1 MPLAPS
7 SRAAKVAVVA
17 ALAAG
22 VPLVSAETATSR
34 PRRAL
39 LQTAA
44 EIGAAVEDAAYTVG
58 DAVTDVYD
66 AVVDVV
72 EAPAEAPMPDVG
84 RRRALLDMH
93 EFPPVEEEEDWSA
106 MPTSMPMPPAE
117 APAMPDIGRRRALLN
132 DDATYDATM
141 LMPPTEEDASMM
153 MMPPAEA
160 PAMPDYR
167 RRALLQDAMLEGAV
181 VDATTTMPPAEED
194 ASMMMMPP
202 AEAPAMPDYRRRALL
217 DDGAMYDATMPMPP
231 AEAPMPDAARRRALL
246 QDDYLDYVALGAAAP
261 APAPAA

>member
-167 RRALLQDAMLEGAV
+167 RRALL
-181 VDATTTMPPAEED
+181 
-194 ASMMMMPP
+194 
-202 AEAPAMPDYRRRALL
+202 

>member
-17 ALAAG
+17 ALAAS
-22 VPLVSAETATSR
+22 VPFVSAETATSR

-44 EIGAAVEDAAYTVG
+44 EIGAAVEDAAYAVG
-58 DAVTDVYD
+58 DAVTGVYD
-66 AVVDVV
+66 AIVDVV
-72 EAPAEAPMPDVG
+72 EAPAEAPMPDIG

-132 DDATYDATM
+132 DDAMYDATM
-141 LMPPTEEDASMM
+141 M
-153 MMPPAEA
+153 
-160 PAMPDYR
+160 
-167 RRALLQDAMLEGAV
+167 
-181 VDATTTMPPAEED
+181 MPPAEED

-217 DDGAMYDATMPMPP
+217 
-231 AEAPMPDAARRRALL
+231 

>member
-17 ALAAG
+17 ALAAS

-44 EIGAAVEDAAYTVG
+44 EIGAAVEDAAYAVG
-58 DAVTDVYD
+58 DAVTGVYD

-72 EAPAEAPMPDVG
+72 EAPAEAPMTDVG

-93 EFPPVEEEEDWSA
+93 EFPPVEEEEEDWSA

-141 LMPPTEEDASMM
+141 LMPP
-153 MMPPAEA
+153 
-160 PAMPDYR
+160 
-167 RRALLQDAMLEGAV
+167 
-181 VDATTTMPPAEED
+181 AEED

-202 AEAPAMPDYRRRALL
+202 AE
-217 DDGAMYDATMPMPP
+217 
-231 AEAPMPDAARRRALL
+231 EPMPDAARRRALL

>member
-17 ALAAG
+17 ALAAS

-44 EIGAAVEDAAYTVG
+44 EIGAAVEDAAYAVG
-58 DAVTDVYD
+58 DAVTGVYD

-117 APAMPDIGRRRALLN
+117 
-132 DDATYDATM
+132 
-141 LMPPTEEDASMM
+141 
-153 MMPPAEA
+153 
-160 PAMPDYR
+160 
-167 RRALLQDAMLEGAV
+167 
-181 VDATTTMPPAEED
+181 ED

-217 DDGAMYDATMPMPP
+217 DEGAMYDEAMPMPMPP

>member
-17 ALAAG
+17 ALAAS

-44 EIGAAVEDAAYTVG
+44 EIGAAVEDAAYAVG
-58 DAVTDVYD
+58 DAVTGVYD

-72 EAPAEAPMPDVG
+72 EAPAEAPMPDIG

-117 APAMPDIGRRRALLN
+117 APAMPDIGRRRTLLN
-132 DDATYDATM
+132 DDAMYDATTT
-141 LMPPTEEDASMM
+141 MPPGEEDASMM

-160 PAMPDYR
+160 PAMPAY
-167 RRALLQDAMLEGAV
+167 
-181 VDATTTMPPAEED
+181 
-194 ASMMMMPP
+194 
-202 AEAPAMPDYRRRALL
+202 
-217 DDGAMYDATMPMPP
+217 
-231 AEAPMPDAARRRALL
+231 RRRALL